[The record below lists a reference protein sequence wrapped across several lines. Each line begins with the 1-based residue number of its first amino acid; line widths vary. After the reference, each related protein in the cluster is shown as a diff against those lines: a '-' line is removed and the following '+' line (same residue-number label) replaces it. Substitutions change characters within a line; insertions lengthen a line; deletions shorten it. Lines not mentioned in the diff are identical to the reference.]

1 MHGITYTFS
10 NGVKFN
16 TSVFLWRATLFHQ
29 KMPDP
34 TILGCTSH
42 VLMIGLHSLQSS
54 SVSAS
59 QNATAR
65 NGTKKGRQPYEF
77 ENKSYEWVRKKLNAL
92 N

>member
-1 MHGITYTFS
+1 MES
-10 NGVKFN
+10 NLISSKDARSYYLRMYF
-16 TSVFLWRATLFHQ
+16 T
-29 KMPDP
+29 
-34 TILGCTSH
+34 